1 MSYVCRT
8 CIESKLA
15 ALAHAV
21 IHNADA
27 GASGVDHDLRIR
39 GILPMMESRNRS
51 TTPMR
56 LFGHISSN
64 SLFLVRSPQ
73 MDGAE
78 FSKSDMDADR
88 HRVLGVVLTRL
99 ETRAIGIGSARTRQC
114 RLNSGKLEKTH
125 MVNQIENISTSVFA
139 YLRTS
144 SAANMKGD
152 NTNADSDTRQ
162 RAAIEAYAAS
172 CSMTVAAEFY
182 DAAVSGAD
190 PVLERDGFRDMLDKC
205 AEMGV
210 KVILVENAS
219 RFARDVVVQETGLRM
234 LRGCGVSVI
243 PVDAPDCFQ
252 DDPNNP
258 TQTLIRQILG
268 AVAQFDKQSTVV
280 KLHGASKRRRPVSGK
295 RTLKGEGQVRGA
307 SQPRCAGS

>member
-1 MSYVCRT
+1 M
-8 CIESKLA
+8 A
-15 ALAHAV
+15 
-21 IHNADA
+21 
-27 GASGVDHDLRIR
+27 
-39 GILPMMESRNRS
+39 
-51 TTPMR
+51 
-56 LFGHISSN
+56 
-64 SLFLVRSPQ
+64 
-73 MDGAE
+73 
-78 FSKSDMDADR
+78 
-88 HRVLGVVLTRL
+88 
-99 ETRAIGIGSARTRQC
+99 
-114 RLNSGKLEKTH
+114 
-125 MVNQIENISTSVFA
+125 NQIENISTSVFA

-144 SAANMKGD
+144 SAANVKGD

-172 CSMTVAAEFY
+172 CGMTIAAEFY

-190 PVLERDGFRDMLDKC
+190 PVLERGGFRDMLDKC

-234 LRGCGVSVI
+234 LQGCGVSVI
-243 PVDAPDCFQ
+243 RVDAPDYFQ

-280 KLHGASKRRRPVSGK
+280 KLRGARKRRRPVSDK
-295 RTLKGEGQVRGA
+295 RTLKGEGKCEGRHNLAVLAPDAVVRACELKRQGLSLRVIAARLESDGHVTRRGTRYGSEAVARMLSLGA
-307 SQPRCAGS
+307 CA